1 MFGICLASCIGMNL
15 TAAARLTF
23 LVFLIAVP
31 CSSAWAGGLSA
42 VLNGRS
48 IHVDAT
54 ESWNEDNVGLGLE
67 YQFQSKRRWKT
78 QVMVNGFRDSN
89 EEMSYMAGAG
99 LHRTLFASERLNGF
113 YIDAGIN
120 AFLMTRREF
129 NDNRPFPGAVPSLT
143 IGNRAMGL
151 NLTYLP
157 VKAVERLLDTRMTDD
172 TVSGIFFLQFK
183 VGVSQLFP
191 GN

>member
-1 MFGICLASCIGMNL
+1 MKRLN
-15 TAAARLTF
+15 AARLTF
-23 LVFLIAVP
+23 LALLIVAP
-31 CSSAWAGGLSA
+31 ASSALAGNFSA

-67 YQFQSKRRWKT
+67 YQFATESRWKKRI
-78 QVMVNGFRDSN
+78 MVNGFRDSN
-89 EEMSYMAGAG
+89 EDMSYMAGAG
-99 LHRTLFASERLNGF
+99 LHRTLFATDRLDGF

-120 AFLMTRREF
+120 AFLMTRRDV
-129 NDNRPFPGAVPSLT
+129 NDNRPFPGAVPSLSV
-143 IGNRAMGL
+143 GNDYMGL

-157 VKAVERLLDTRMTDD
+157 IKAVERAIGVRMVED

-183 VGVSQLFP
+183 VDISRLLP
-191 GN
+191 TD

>member
-1 MFGICLASCIGMNL
+1 MKRLN
-15 TAAARLTF
+15 AARLT
-23 LVFLIAVP
+23 LLALLIAAP
-31 CSSAWAGGLSA
+31 YTSACAGSLNA

-54 ESWNEDNVGLGLE
+54 EEWNEDNVGLGLE
-67 YQFQSKRRWKT
+67 YQFASNSLWKKT
-78 QVMVNGFRDSN
+78 VMLNGFRDSN
-89 EEMSYMAGAG
+89 ENMSYMAGAG

-120 AFLMTRREF
+120 AFLMTRRDV

-143 IGNRAMGL
+143 IGNRTMGL

-157 VKAVERLLDTRMTDD
+157 VKAVERLFDARMMDD
-172 TVSGIFFLQFK
+172 TISGIVFLQFK
-183 VGVSQLFP
+183 VDVEQFLP
-191 GN
+191 GD